1 MSEVEGLPHLPII
14 IHRWLLGHLG
24 QISVLKFGVKT

>member
-1 MSEVEGLPHLPII
+1 MSEVEGLSHLPVIT
-14 IHRWLLGHLG
+14 HRWLSGHLG